1 MKLPVQ
7 WLLAFAMTAQL
18 ASVCA
23 AQDMRVYTTVS
34 RVAPEEGQPQV
45 IARTLTLFHAGKVYD
60 HIEEVGEVVIFEP
73 IHNRFRILNGNYVA
87 TTVPFDQ
94 LQQLLRVAR
103 SEAVRYLDDLEG
115 SANPREQ
122 RLVPA
127 LKFQLNPLLRQEYAE
142 ESGRLQ
148 MIGDYLSYDVE
159 TATIEQATLLDQY
172 LAYADWACR
181 LNYVLHPQSMYPES
195 RLQLND
201 ALRNRRRLPT
211 RVSLTARVD
220 GEVQLRAEHRFGWEL
235 HAFDKD
241 QINKWE
247 RLLQSDQIRWVSF
260 HEYQQQV
267 ITASSK

>member
-1 MKLPVQ
+1 MNVPIQ
-7 WLLAFAMTAQL
+7 WLLTFAITVQL
-18 ASVCA
+18 ASVCM

-34 RVAPEEGQPQV
+34 KVSASEGQPQV

-103 SEAVRYLDDLEG
+103 SEAVRYLDDLDE
-115 SANPREQ
+115 SADPREQ
-122 RLVPA
+122 RIVPA
-127 LKFQLNPLLRQEYAE
+127 LKFQLNPLLRQEYADE
-142 ESGRLQ
+142 TGRLQ
-148 MIGDYLSYDVE
+148 MIGDYLSYDVQ
-159 TATIEQATLLDQY
+159 TAAIEQATLLDQY

-211 RVSLTARVD
+211 TVSLTARVD
-220 GEVQLRAEHRFGWEL
+220 AEIQLRAEHRFGWEL

-247 RLLQSDQIRWVSF
+247 RLLQSDRIRWVSF

-267 ITASSK
+267 MTASSK